1 MVVGTRNWREKKHG
15 TLKSPTSVRS
25 IKLENLE
32 EKNELRLRF
41 ISISEFRIGK
51 SGLSPELP
59 LSDMKI
65 TDVMTWFDLVFY
77 RVPSCHERTI
87 IYVRFNQLGSLTFRN
102 VLVPTSTWSRHIMNY
117 CAAQGLLYVTYLF
130 YYPNADHRLN
140 NNPLQRCRGKLPCT
154 AYI

>member
-65 TDVMTWFDLVFY
+65 TDVMT
-77 RVPSCHERTI
+77 
-87 IYVRFNQLGSLTFRN
+87 
-102 VLVPTSTWSRHIMNY
+102 
-117 CAAQGLLYVTYLF
+117 
-130 YYPNADHRLN
+130 
-140 NNPLQRCRGKLPCT
+140 
-154 AYI
+154 